1 MIMLVLIV
9 GAGDAGIS
17 HLEADSVS
25 ACAAAAADAGY
36 SSPVNVTGKF
46 NYILIYCR
54 L

>member
-9 GAGDAGIS
+9 GTGDAGLS

-25 ACAAAAADAGY
+25 ACAAAAGY

-46 NYILIYCR
+46 NYILICCR